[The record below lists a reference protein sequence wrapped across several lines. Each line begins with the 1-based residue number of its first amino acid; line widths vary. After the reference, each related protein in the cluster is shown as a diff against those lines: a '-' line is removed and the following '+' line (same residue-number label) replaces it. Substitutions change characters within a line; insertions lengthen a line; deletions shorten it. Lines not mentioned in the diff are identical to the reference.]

1 MTALHSV
8 VLPLSA
14 DPDIG
19 FINMPIE
26 AEAAAAPSSKS
37 LQSIRRLFWQPRHK
51 IREKDKQ
58 S

>member
-26 AEAAAAPSSKS
+26 AEVTC
-37 LQSIRRLFWQPRHK
+37 H
-51 IREKDKQ
+51 
-58 S
+58 